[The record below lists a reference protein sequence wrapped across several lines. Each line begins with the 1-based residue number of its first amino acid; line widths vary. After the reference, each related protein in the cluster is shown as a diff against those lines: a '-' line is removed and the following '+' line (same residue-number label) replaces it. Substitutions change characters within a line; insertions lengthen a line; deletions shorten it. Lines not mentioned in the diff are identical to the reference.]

1 MSAWLGHSTPSKGL
15 ISSFKSLYAFDD
27 KTFLL
32 VNNQKTRSSSAW
44 TKRSQR
50 VNRNDHKSISKE
62 QCNRRWSTLSLLLP
76 MQNQSTILR
85 ELYKDY
91 TLSEFTQRCCTN
103 KERFP
108 MRYHYTPNME
118 SELLY
123 VLWNVHRKNTP
134 WTLHSLIIS
143 MKKSLYLG
151 LEGGKCSQKKKKNF
165 KKTIHCF
172 QLQILERLPKVRI
185 LTTSSSQETTM
196 KTWQYMFQGLK
207 VPL

>member
-1 MSAWLGHSTPSKGL
+1 M
-15 ISSFKSLYAFDD
+15 
-27 KTFLL
+27 
-32 VNNQKTRSSSAW
+32 SSAW

-50 VNRNDHKSISKE
+50 VNRNNHKSISKE

-76 MQNQSTILR
+76 MQNQSTIPR

-103 KERFP
+103 KERFL

-123 VLWNVHRKNTP
+123 VLWDVHRKNAP
-134 WTLHSLIIS
+134 WTLHSLIIT

-151 LEGGKCSQKKKKNF
+151 LEGGKSTPQKKLKIK

-185 LTTSSSQETTM
+185 PTTSTSQETTM
-196 KTWQYMFQGLK
+196 KTWQYMFQGSK